1 MPGNRPSKAQPLNI
15 PFIDLTRQYSKYRYE
30 FKLAIDRVLNSGIYA
45 SGEEAEAFEREFA
58 DYCGIQHCVTA
69 SSGTQAL
76 EIGLAALGLGPGD
89 GVVTVANA
97 GMHST
102 TALRTIGAIPQFAE
116 VDPQTLTM
124 SPEGLLAA
132 INDQTKVV
140 IVTHIYGR
148 VADIEALA
156 AIAQSR
162 NLLLVEDCFQ
172 ANGAAVNGS
181 RVGTFGQ
188 LGSFCF
194 APAKTLGALGKAGA
208 IITPDLE
215 IADKARRIR
224 LNGNDL
230 ERHAELAWSRSRYMD
245 EIQAAVLRVKLPM
258 LDEMNLNRRM
268 IAQTYAIYFNELAAE
283 LRCMNQINGSVFQ
296 HYVIRSPHR
305 DSLRDFLLENGV
317 GTTVHYPAPDYLLS
331 AQNQDPQQ
339 GFFLAETENAC
350 AEVLSL
356 PCYPELS
363 TPEVE
368 RICELIKEKIASLN

>member
-1 MPGNRPSKAQPLNI
+1 MPVNRPSKVQPLII

-132 INDQTKVV
+132 INDQTKAV

-283 LRCMNQINGSVFQ
+283 LRCMNQINGSIFQ

-356 PCYPELS
+356 PCYSELS